1 MNDRLVRIYKTGES
15 NLYFRAGLVSQF
27 VRSFVRALS
36 VACKRFGRLIIWVSW
51 SAGLAF
57 TKSEG

>member
-15 NLYFRAGLVSQF
+15 NLYFQAGLVSQF

-36 VACKRFGRLIIWVSW
+36 VA
-51 SAGLAF
+51 
-57 TKSEG
+57 